1 MSTPGTVVLRRTW
14 PQRLTILFSLAVIGA
29 ALVVAWFINDVFTS
43 ISQAGRVAISGEIL
57 ITDTVPG
64 EPVNFLLIGQDSA
77 VGLDADDPV
86 TYGRDLDP
94 DAKFNAD
101 SITILRVD
109 PSTGQAWVLSLPRDL
124 LVETPNRRQPVKINS
139 TLVVGGPQL
148 LVETITDNFG
158 ITINHFVALDFLG
171 FREVVDTL
179 DGVPVWF
186 DNPARDTGSGLDIPE
201 AGCRVLDG
209 VEALQYVRA
218 RKYQELVDGRW
229 TTIGN
234 SDFGRIERQQDF
246 LVLALD
252 RAITRGARSVPT
264 LSGLIEAGAASI
276 VLDSELTVAE
286 LIDVG
291 EAFAD
296 FNPENLQRFSLEV
309 ETIWDGEVYIGEE
322 AIPDRNEGIL
332 EVFRGG
338 ADLPAPEVVSFD
350 LYSSDPLGGSVA
362 EQLGKLGFVVSETFE
377 LDSTEAATVIVYP
390 TGELGAAETIARW
403 IEPIPRLVEDPD
415 ATNISVVLGTDL
427 EQILFIYPHEI
438 PKMRA
443 GVAAQTDAEV
453 PDLSG
458 ARRTDTTTTT
468 AAPATTAVPTTVASL
483 ETTTTTTTTTTTFEQ
498 SAAPTTTTTV
508 GIIGQAPEGQSCG

>member
-1 MSTPGTVVLRRTW
+1 MSTSGTVVLRRTW
-14 PQRLTILFSLAVIGA
+14 PQRLTILFSLAVVGA
-29 ALVVAWFINDVFTS
+29 ALVAAWFIDDVFTS
-43 ISQAGRVAISGEIL
+43 IIKTGRVDISGEIL

-124 LVETPNRRQPVKINS
+124 LVETPNRRQPVRINS

-158 ITINHFVALDFLG
+158 ITVNHFVALDFLG

-252 RAITRGARSVPT
+252 RAITRGARSVTT

-286 LIDVG
+286 LIDLGVD
-291 EAFAD
+291 FAD

-309 ETIWDGEVYIGEE
+309 ETIWDGEVYIGELTKPDVNE
-322 AIPDRNEGIL
+322 AIF

-338 ADLPAPEVVSFD
+338 ADLPAPEGVSFD
-350 LYSSDPLGGSVA
+350 LYTSDSGNGSIA
-362 EQLGKLGFVVSETFE
+362 EQLGKLGFVVSDTFV
-377 LDSTEAATVIVYP
+377 LDTGDTGTVIVYP
-390 TGELGAAETIARW
+390 TGELAAAETIARW

-415 ATNISVVLGTDL
+415 AGTISVVLGDDL

-443 GVAAQTDAEV
+443 GVAAQTDTGI

-468 AAPATTAVPTTVASL
+468 TTAATPVTTAVPTT
-483 ETTTTTTTTTTTFEQ
+483 TTTTRLEQ
-498 SAAPTTTTTV
+498 SAQPTTTTTV